1 MSSLV
6 DASLAT
12 HLDLSPEDAAL
23 RRFVTEHPRG
33 QEVAD
38 PRAADLPA
46 LAQWFT
52 YPIQSWPVLIG
63 EAKREHLERTA
74 LGLIQL
80 IRQVPERFF
89 PNDPDGL
96 VTLLGLPPGQ
106 KIAVMPPTGLFKDF
120 GFARVDLIDDGEEL
134 RLLEANMTSTLG
146 GWELRF
152 WQEWVTTR
160 PAVADFLGSLPAPP
174 RHRDALAGKFR
185 HLIEGARRVL
195 GANIS
200 PINTAVVIDVTEPN
214 DLVGSVFRPLYQ
226 QVLAELGATGQLVVT
241 PWNGFAPGARW
252 LEVGGVPIQ
261 VIFNHTH
268 GISPPLVFQAFKQG
282 RVALVN
288 PPLHRMLGSKRVIAL
303 LSSRENDP
311 ALTAAERELVRTHI
325 PWTRVVSAGTI
336 EYEGRSWSLPELLVT
351 ARERFVLKAE
361 KGTGGN
367 AVVIGRATR
376 PDAWREAVARALQ
389 GGWLVQQVVVSRPYL
404 LQGADGHPT
413 PHDGVWGAYVFG
425 ARYGGSY
432 LRAMPSGSGDGVIN
446 GSRGAS
452 ESVVFEV

>member
-1 MSSLV
+1 MSSSV
-6 DASLAT
+6 DAALAT
-12 HLDLSPEDAAL
+12 HVDLSPEDAAL
-23 RRFVTEHPRG
+23 RRFVTDHPRG
-33 QEVAD
+33 QEIAD
-38 PRAADLPA
+38 PRAGELPA
-46 LAQWFT
+46 LTQWFK
-52 YPIQSWPVLIG
+52 YPIQPWPVLLG
-63 EAKREHLERTA
+63 EAKRAQLERAA
-74 LGLIQL
+74 LALIQL

-96 VTLLGLPPGQ
+96 VSLLGLPPGQ
-106 KIAVMPPTGLFKDF
+106 KIAVLPPTGLYKDF
-120 GFARVDLIDDGEEL
+120 GLARVDLIDDGEEL

-152 WQEWVTTR
+152 WEEWVKTR
-160 PAVADFLGSLPAPP
+160 PAVADFVATLPASP

-195 GANIS
+195 GAGTT
-200 PINTAVVIDVTEPN
+200 PINTAVVIDVVEPN
-214 DLVGSVFRPLYQ
+214 DMVGSVFRPLYQ
-226 QVLAELGATGQLVVT
+226 EVLAELGVSGQLVVT
-241 PWNGFAPGARW
+241 PWNGFGPGARW

-261 VIFNHTH
+261 AIFNHTH

-288 PPLHRMLGSKRVIAL
+288 PPLHRMLGSKRVVAL
-303 LSSRENDP
+303 LSARENDP

-325 PWTRVVSAGTI
+325 PWTRVVSAGAL
-336 EYEGRSWSLPELLVT
+336 EYEGRSWHLPELLVSG
-351 ARERFVLKAE
+351 RERFVLKAE

-389 GGWLVQQVVVSRPYL
+389 GGWLVQQLVPSRPYL
-404 LQGADGHPT
+404 LQGADGRPQV
-413 PHDGVWGAYVFG
+413 HDGVWGAYVFG
-425 ARYGGSY
+425 ARYGGCY
-432 LRAMPSGSGDGVIN
+432 LRAMPSGTGDGVIN

-452 ESVVFEV
+452 ESVVLEL